1 MSSIRRPTLRS
12 VLTPAVLAIALA
24 LPGAAAA
31 HPERGTKFPD
41 PHTGS
46 VPNFRTT
53 GPLLVVCKPD
63 SLSRLK
69 FGFRGDSAGLRTR
82 VKQLRSC
89 GFRNIQAAVN
99 AAHSNARILIMPGIY
114 REDPS
119 RHVAVGGFGQPP
131 CANNYVETEGFTNTA
146 PPPAGPASNDPPV
159 RPDRNYAVNCP
170 NSKNLIEVV
179 GDPRPEPTPLD
190 PTLPLCLQKCNL
202 QITGGG
208 KGPGAVLIQG
218 DRRKIDVFRIDRANG
233 IYLGNFMIEQGWF
246 NDVDIVEVDG
256 FHVTGIVARYAQ
268 NYGILSFTAIHGL
281 YDHIEAYNNGDSGV
295 YPGSNQKGCNVDP
308 NVNPTYCDAGS
319 SADNPRASC
328 GELTTELKQIN
339 SHDNVLGYSG
349 TAGNST
355 WVHDSEF
362 HDNVAGLTTDSF
374 ASGHPGMPQEC
385 FKWEHNRIHSNNTNY
400 FTAERQDYCN
410 KVPFESRPKEIV
422 CPQFQ
427 APVGIGIL
435 IAGGDRDLFQNNLVY
450 DNWRWGAGVIGVPAA
465 IRGDSDP
472 SHQTDTSLGNQFLN
486 NQMGMRPDGSA
497 APNGVDFYWDGEGSG
512 NCWQGNTSK
521 SGPGRQSNLGNLA
534 PPGSLPGCPGSAVYS
549 PNNPAVS
556 STLVPCTAWDPKNN
570 PRPVACDWFD
580 TPPKP
585 S

>member
-1 MSSIRRPTLRS
+1 MSAIRHATLRIG
-12 VLTPAVLAIALA
+12 VPLALLAIALA
-24 LPGAAAA
+24 LPAAGSA

-41 PHTGS
+41 PHSGN

-63 SLSRLK
+63 SVSRLK
-69 FGFRGDSAGLRTR
+69 FGFRGDRAGLRTR
-82 VKQLRSC
+82 LKQLRSC
-89 GFRNIQAAVN
+89 RFRHIQAAVN
-99 AAHSNARILIMPGIY
+99 AAHSNSRILIMPGIY
-114 REDPS
+114 TEEPS
-119 RHVAVGGFGQPP
+119 RHVPVGSFGQPP
-131 CANNYVETEGFTNTA
+131 CANNYVETEGFANSA

-159 RPDRNYAVNCP
+159 RPDRNYAVGCP

-179 GDPRPEPTPLD
+179 GDPRPEPTPLN

-202 QITGGG
+202 QITGAG

-218 DRRKIDVFRIDRANG
+218 DRKKIDVLRIDRANG

-256 FHVTGIVARYAQ
+256 FHVSGVVARYAQ
-268 NYGILSFTAIHGL
+268 NYGVLSFTAIHGL

-295 YPGSNQKGCNVDP
+295 YPGSNQKGCSGDP
-308 NVNPTYCDAGS
+308 NAYGTCEAGA
-319 SADNPRASC
+319 SAASPRAGC

-349 TAGNST
+349 TAGNAT

-362 HDNVAGLTTDSF
+362 HNNVAGLTTDSF

-410 KVPFESRPKEIV
+410 QVAFEARPKEIV

-427 APVGIGIL
+427 APVGTGIL
-435 IAGGDRDLFQNNLVY
+435 IGGGNRNLFQDNLVY
-450 DNWRWGAGVIGVPAA
+450 DNWRWGAGLIGVPAA
-465 IRGDSDP
+465 IRADDDP
-472 SHQTDTSLGNQFLN
+472 AHQSDTSNGNQFVN
-486 NQMGMRPDGSA
+486 NQMGIAPDGSA
-497 APNGVDFYWDGEGSG
+497 SPNGTDFYWDGQGAA
-512 NCWQGNTSK
+512 NCWQGNASK
-521 SGPGRQSNLGNLA
+521 SGPGRQNNLA
-534 PPGSLPGCPGSAVYS
+534 NLATPTGLPGCPGSDVSS
-549 PNNPAVS
+549 PPNPAVS

-580 TPPKP
+580 LPPKP